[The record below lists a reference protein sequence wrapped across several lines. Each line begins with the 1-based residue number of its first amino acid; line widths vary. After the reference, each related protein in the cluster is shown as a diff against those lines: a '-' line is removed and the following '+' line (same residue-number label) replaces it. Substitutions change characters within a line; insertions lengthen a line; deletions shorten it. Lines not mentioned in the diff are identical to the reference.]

1 MLNLVG
7 SKRRKLSVTTLSL
20 RAVVDAF
27 GTGHLF
33 LFECDRAC
41 HRRTLTAFGIQLGR
55 TVRYVHVLCWKSVHL
70 HPRRCFPGVD
80 LYSTQ
85 GGKITALAGCI
96 SRLFSVVPEGDG
108 GSWDGTHGPEF
119 HPGTSLPS
127 SHWLLLLF
135 FFKTFRAFGA
145 SIFFSASSKHLIW
158 PVLQGQLLLPS
169 CTTWQAEARQ
179 HYTAPHASGCPL
191 DRKPGFTCCVVV
203 AAKIYFPPLHN
214 GSLINLACQFNESG
228 RSLAV
233 DQVPLKQRVSGQIF
247 ASREFIARSWPNCLR
262 DRSKPYLSSAES
274 QFCLKCS
281 SFKAKA
287 DFTSYIKFPFGCPNL
302 EIQSNIHKWIK

>member
-20 RAVVDAF
+20 SAVVDAF

-108 GSWDGTHGPEF
+108 GSWDGTHGSEF

-135 FFKTFRAFGA
+135 FF
-145 SIFFSASSKHLIW
+145 LN
-158 PVLQGQLLLPS
+158 LQGIWGLKFVFSQLQTSHLASAPGSAPAPQLHYLTGRSQTALHCSTCFRLPS
-169 CTTWQAEARQ
+169 RQKTWVHMLR
-179 HYTAPHASGCPL
+179 
-191 DRKPGFTCCVVV
+191 
-203 AAKIYFPPLHN
+203 
-214 GSLINLACQFNESG
+214 GSSC
-228 RSLAV
+228 
-233 DQVPLKQRVSGQIF
+233 
-247 ASREFIARSWPNCLR
+247 
-262 DRSKPYLSSAES
+262 
-274 QFCLKCS
+274 
-281 SFKAKA
+281 
-287 DFTSYIKFPFGCPNL
+287 
-302 EIQSNIHKWIK
+302 